1 MRGGSNSPPAPI
13 HSVDSASLQPLRVL
27 VVTHDAACADRILAE
42 FEAVG
47 IEAETAWSACEAA
60 GALKSRAFSAVVLDP
75 DFDDASLG
83 SVLAWLRR
91 RRPAPAILIA
101 GDCEL
106 GLPIEA
112 AEELSGL
119 SARAGADG
127 GEILRAFVRTIGPRA
142 FLTGAG
148 AFAPPAARP

>member
-1 MRGGSNSPPAPI
+1 M
-13 HSVDSASLQPLRVL
+13 HSVDPAIPQPLRVL
-27 VVTHDAACADRILAE
+27 LVTHDAACADRIIAE
-42 FEAVG
+42 FEAIGV
-47 IEAETAWSACEAA
+47 EAETAWSACEAV
-60 GALKSRAFSAVVLDP
+60 GALKARAFSAVVLDP

-91 RRPAPAILIA
+91 RRPCPAILIA

-119 SARAGADG
+119 APRAAVG
-127 GEILRAFVRTIGPRA
+127 GDEILRAFVRTIGPRA

-148 AFAPPAARP
+148 ASAPPGGRP